1 MPIRRH
7 LTIVGSAARRRPW
20 LLPAVLVYSLCRL
33 PSFFEPHW
41 YTDEAGYTITAR
53 TLLHGAP
60 LYSQAWTNKPP
71 LHIWAV
77 ALPLRLFGPSESGL
91 HALTF
96 LSGLLALIGVGVL
109 ASHLLSNRRTIVAT
123 VLFAIAIGLPT
134 FQAQLALPES
144 LLIAPATW
152 AAVIVFTR
160 LLSDQP
166 NDRLPRWIFALSAG
180 ALMGVALG
188 FQQTALADAAVF
200 GAAIT
205 IAPSRDR
212 RAIAAY
218 VLALLAVVAAWLV
231 PALLVAG
238 SDTIAFALV
247 GFYTGYVQYSLP
259 VSPLGIALRALGPL
273 LAIIGF
279 FIARRAGA
287 RTVALCLW
295 ACADLGVSAIANRP
309 YPHFLVPA
317 LAPCILLLLS
327 IPIPRVRLN
336 WRLAPLTAAF
346 VITLPFALL
355 ATADGNA
362 LLAYATWPLAQLQGN
377 RIDWDHSLD
386 QRGPADQQVAGWI
399 RDQGLAGTSA
409 VVWSS
414 SAWPYLLADLPVSLR
429 AAPIYNDVVLLGSGH
444 AVANTVDAMQPQLIV
459 TSEEAL
465 EQWPEIGTVLDGNYQ
480 LVYESYPD
488 KVYLRKQGGG

>member
-1 MPIRRH
+1 MRR
-7 LTIVGSAARRRPW
+7 
-20 LLPAVLVYSLCRL
+20 LLVPAVLVYSLCRL

-41 YTDEAGYTITAR
+41 YTDEAGYTVTAR
-53 TLLHGAP
+53 ALLRGAA
-60 LYSQAWTNKPP
+60 LYSHAWTNKPP
-71 LHIWAV
+71 LQIWAV
-77 ALPLRLFGPSESGL
+77 ALPLSLFGPSEPAL
-91 HALTF
+91 HTLTF
-96 LSGLLALIGVGVL
+96 IAGLLALIGVGVL
-109 ASHLLSNRRTIVAT
+109 AFHLLSTRRAILAT
-123 VLFAIAIGLPT
+123 VLFAIAIGLPI

-144 LLIAPATW
+144 LLIAPTIW

-160 LLSDQP
+160 LLEPSPQ
-166 NDRLPRWIFALSAG
+166 RLPRWLYALTAG
-180 ALMGVALG
+180 ALMGIALG
-188 FQQTALADAAVF
+188 FQQTALADGAVF

-205 IAPSRDR
+205 LAPSRDR

-218 VLALLAVVAAWLV
+218 VVALVVVVAAWLV

-238 SDTIAFALV
+238 SSTIAFALV
-247 GFYTGYVQYSLP
+247 GFYTGYVQYSIP
-259 VSPLGIALRALGPL
+259 VSPLGIALRALGPV
-273 LAIIGF
+273 LAVIGF

-287 RTVALCLW
+287 RTVALILW
-295 ACADLGVSAIANRP
+295 ACADLGVSALANRP
-309 YPHFLVPA
+309 YPHFLIPS
-317 LAPCILLLLS
+317 LAPVILLLAS
-327 IPIPRVRLN
+327 IPVRQVRLN
-336 WRLAPLTAAF
+336 WRMVPLTAAF

-362 LLAYATWPLAQLQGN
+362 LLAYGTWPIAIAQGN

-399 RDQGLAGTSA
+399 RDQGLTGTSA

-414 SAWPYLLADLPVSLR
+414 SAWPYLLADLPVSLP
-429 AAPIYNDVVLLGSGH
+429 AAPIYNDVVLLGSGRV
-444 AVANTVDAMQPQLIV
+444 VANMVDALQPQLIV

-480 LVYESYPD
+480 LAYESYPD